1 MSALAFPRRTVRL
14 RLTLVYLGL
23 FVVSAACL
31 LVITY
36 VLVAH
41 QLTGDSVSRLSV
53 SATNGSISISGVGG
67 AACGQIT
74 SSSTPPPP
82 AALTTC
88 LVSLQQ
94 QARDAA
100 LDQLLIES
108 GVALG
113 IMAMASVGLGWLMAG
128 RVLSPLR
135 VITSAARRISAS
147 NLDRRIGMTG
157 PDDELKELG
166 ETPPHPIQRRIR
178 RRPRTRPGDRGRD
191 RLRPPRP
198 A

>member
-31 LVITY
+31 LIITY

-41 QLTGDSVSRLSV
+41 QLTGDSAQGFALR
-53 SATNGSISISGVGG
+53 ATNGSFSVSGSGG

-74 SSSTPPPP
+74 SGTPPSPT
-82 AALTTC
+82 AVTTC
-88 LVSLQQ
+88 LAGLKR

-113 IMAMASVGLGWLMAG
+113 IMAIASVGLGWLMAG
-128 RVLSPLR
+128 RVLSPAGR
-135 VITSAARRISAS
+135 VFS
-147 NLDRRIGMTG
+147 
-157 PDDELKELG
+157 PD
-166 ETPPHPIQRRIR
+166 
-178 RRPRTRPGDRGRD
+178 
-191 RLRPPRP
+191 RP
-198 A
+198 AFSPGRMPTGRLAPG

>member
-41 QLTGDSVSRLSV
+41 QLSGDSVPWLSV

-113 IMAMASVGLGWLMAG
+113 IMAMASVGLGWANGRSRAQPAAGHYQRRPAHLGQQPGSADRDDRAG
-128 RVLSPLR
+128 R
-135 VITSAARRISAS
+135 
-147 NLDRRIGMTG
+147 
-157 PDDELKELG
+157 
-166 ETPPHPIQRRIR
+166 
-178 RRPRTRPGDRGRD
+178 
-191 RLRPPRP
+191 
-198 A
+198 